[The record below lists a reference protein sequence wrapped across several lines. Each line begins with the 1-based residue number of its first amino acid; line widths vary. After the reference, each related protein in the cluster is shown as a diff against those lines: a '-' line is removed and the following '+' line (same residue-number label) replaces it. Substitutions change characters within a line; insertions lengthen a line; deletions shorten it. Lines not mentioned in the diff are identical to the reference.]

1 MSATIFTSVY
11 AERGEIER
19 FDGFAIVRMRACTF
33 ITTPMELARALD
45 WARTCPSSG
54 NPARDRS
61 AFIERMANVLAPAG
75 SGLASRG
82 DRRALTQI
90 VRSMRGCG
98 VSTEGWN
105 VPEDVRAS
113 VSGGTALRSDDVP
126 QIEPLPPFPA
136 TPAFPAAR
144 R

>member
-61 AFIERMANVLAPAG
+61 AFVERMVNVLAPAG
-75 SGLASRG
+75 SNLASRG

-90 VRSMRGCG
+90 VRGMRACG
-98 VSTEGWN
+98 VPTTGWN
-105 VPEDVRAS
+105 VPGDVELS
-113 VSGGTALRSDDVP
+113 VSGGTAPRSDDARRT
-126 QIEPLPPFPA
+126 ELLPPFPA